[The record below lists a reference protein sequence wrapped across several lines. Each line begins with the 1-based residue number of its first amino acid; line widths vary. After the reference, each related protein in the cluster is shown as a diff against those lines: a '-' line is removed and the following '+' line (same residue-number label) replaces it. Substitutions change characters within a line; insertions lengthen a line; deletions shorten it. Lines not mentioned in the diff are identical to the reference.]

1 MLQVE
6 RENRVKIDYVVNVLA
21 KMVGLDLGKYRELP
35 LESFRKK
42 DKKKKVEP
50 IIETKEDLIK
60 HYNNGAP
67 IFPDMPE
74 DFDKS
79 KLIPKF

>member
-42 DKKKKVEP
+42 DKK
-50 IIETKEDLIK
+50 
-60 HYNNGAP
+60 
-67 IFPDMPE
+67 
-74 DFDKS
+74 
-79 KLIPKF
+79 